1 MKNDKNP
8 LYADNGIPMK
18 SSMSAPP
25 APPPPPKGMLGI
37 YPPQAEEESEYY
49 SDEEWNGEAWMDE
62 ADVPPASTT
71 CIHFKAGRKDPETG
85 RDVPVL
91 IAVDVTEG
99 TLHVALENGDVEEV
113 PIPEVSRLTRS
124 TTDATRLG
132 LEIKD
137 EQGGVMNDSY
147 SFSDPETRQ
156 FMYQAMLTCNPF
168 GAGSSSSTSCYT
180 EKLAVYLCQIDSAN
194 EIPQG
199 PLDIDSDADI
209 ICILVL
215 GEGQRDSWVE
225 KLQDTFD
232 GTHDFNDHLYAD
244 SDDIAH
250 CLLVFVSTELYGT
263 LSNAQSGVA
272 NYSTGVTFWIGETTF
287 GIYGTEGGGYE
298 DVEIGVPS
306 LDLIQFRHVFAI
318 GDCIT
323 DTIPL
328 SGSEMAKG
336 SCGSDSCFLWRSQP
350 DGFEGTSVKKSS
362 GSNSLGPY
370 AVFETAAVLPTV
382 SQPTEGDSPY
392 MLIIDNMRANGLPA
406 DGSPYVYVG
415 GQFCEDRRTTAK
427 SGTTNPVWKFDR
439 QVGGQVQSTV
449 EVLQVPTYVSDPKYL
464 GAQRVMIG
472 VLDDAELEDP
482 LIGFAFLPLAKSLK
496 APDTATDFA
505 LDLFNGMEVVG
516 SLTGRISVHS
526 MHSES
531 SGTAEKVI
539 QSDGGNNRS
548 IIQQYF
554 RRYDLDDSGTINSS
568 EELQQLCTNLSVRLE
583 LKFSVNDIDAKVT
596 SAGDMTV
603 NNWDLDQFT
612 QWFSDEF
619 EIQVM

>member
-1 MKNDKNP
+1 MLKP
-8 LYADNGIPMK
+8 YIPPVAK
-18 SSMSAPP
+18 LPTLFDWYVYGDVKEIP
-25 APPPPPKGMLGI
+25 APTSFLAWAWKPIVYILLHALLSLEGYAAAALCFQYETMNLIWIGMVLLGNI
-37 YPPQAEEESEYY
+37 KCGYY
-49 SDEEWNGEAWMDE
+49 FYRQSWDKDYKVGNKIVEGLRDSALAW
-62 ADVPPASTT
+62 
-71 CIHFKAGRKDPETG
+71 C
-85 RDVPVL
+85 VL
-91 IAVDVTEG
+91 IPSY
-99 TLHVALENGDVEEV
+99 LHCSGYWNVA
-113 PIPEVSRLTRS
+113 
-124 TTDATRLG
+124 
-132 LEIKD
+132 
-137 EQGGVMNDSY
+137 
-147 SFSDPETRQ
+147 SFSFIRLFFTAASVILLSYRLVL
-156 FMYQAMLTCNPF
+156 ACNPF

>member
-1 MKNDKNP
+1 MKTDMVAGPPPGPPPKG
-8 LYADNGIPMK
+8 NG
-18 SSMSAPP
+18 PP
-25 APPPPPKGMLGI
+25 APPPPPDNWVGT
-37 YPPQAEEESEYY
+37 YPPQPFADECSE
-49 SDEEWNGEAWMDE
+49 DEEDMLEWM
-62 ADVPPASTT
+62 ADAEVPEEDIT
-71 CIHFKAGRKDPETG
+71 CLHFRAARKDSETG
-85 RDVPVL
+85 LEAPVL
-91 IAVDVTEG
+91 IVVDVTEG
-99 TLHVALENGDVEEV
+99 TLYVALECGDVEEL

-124 TTDATRLG
+124 TLSPTRLG
-132 LEIKD
+132 IEIKD
-137 EQGGVMNDSY
+137 EQDEVTTDWY
-147 SFSDPETRQ
+147 TFSDPETRQ
-156 FMYQAMLTCNPF
+156 RMYQALLTCNPF

-180 EKLAVYLCQIDSAN
+180 QELAVYLCQIDSDN
-194 EIPQG
+194 EIPHG
-199 PLDIDSDADI
+199 PLDIDSDTDI
-209 ICILVL
+209 VCLLVL
-215 GEGQRDSWVE
+215 GESQRDEWVE
-225 KLQDTFD
+225 KLQREFD
-232 GTHDFNDHLYAD
+232 GTHEFNERMYAD
-244 SDDIAH
+244 TDEIAH
-250 CLLVFVSTELYGT
+250 CLLVFVSDELSSSV
-263 LSNAQSGVA
+263 SNAQCGVA
-272 NYSTGVTFWIGETTF
+272 SYSTGVTFWIGETTF

-350 DGFEGTSVKKSS
+350 DGFEGSSVKKSS

-382 SQPTEGDSPY
+382 NQPTEGDSPY
-392 MLIIDNMRANGLPA
+392 MLVVDNMRANGLPA
-406 DGSPYVYVG
+406 DGSPYIHIG
-415 GQFCEDRRTTAK
+415 GQFCDDRRTTAK
-427 SGTTNPVWKFDR
+427 SGTTNPVWKIDR
-439 QVGGQVQSTV
+439 QVGGQLQSVV
-449 EVLQVPTYVSDPKYL
+449 EVLQIPTYVADPKYL
-464 GAQRVMIG
+464 AAQRVMVA
-472 VLDDAELEDP
+472 VLDNTETEDP

-496 APDTATDFA
+496 TTDAATDFA

-516 SLTGRISVHS
+516 SLTGRVSVHA
-526 MHSES
+526 MRSEGS
-531 SGTAEKVI
+531 ASTAKVI

-583 LKFSVNDIDAKVT
+583 LKFSVNDIDSKVT
-596 SAGDMTV
+596 SAGDMSV
-603 NNWDLDQFT
+603 NAWDLDQFT